1 MAVTGTSGPMS
12 SRRDAIV
19 KTKGMAA
26 LLENGRVFSIAV
38 FASLGGLVY
47 GYNQGMFGQ
56 ILSMNSFG
64 RTINYESIA
73 NPTTRGLLTSILELG
88 AWVGAMANGYLA
100 DKLGRKISVDIA
112 VVIFCV
118 GVIVQ
123 ACAKGK
129 DYILGGRFVTGI
141 GVGALSML
149 VPLYNA
155 ELAPPEIRGGMVVLQ
170 QLSITF
176 GIMVSYWIGYGT
188 NYIGGTGDGQSDAA
202 WLIPICIQ
210 ILPAVVL
217 AVGILFMPQSPRWLM
232 NQGRQDE
239 CLETIA
245 RLRNLPT
252 TSEIVSLEFLEIK
265 AQHLFDEETKA
276 ELYPDCLDG
285 SKSSNFKLFF
295 KSYATL
301 FKGANLKR
309 TIVAIL
315 IMMFQQ
321 WSGIN
326 GILYYAPFIFRDL
339 GLSGNT
345 TSLLAS
351 GVVGVVMF
359 LATIPAVIIIDKLGR
374 RPLLIAGAI
383 GMAISHFIVA
393 GIIGSYSDNIDQHKA
408 AAWVAVVFIWIFVVH
423 FGYSWGGGAWVLISE
438 VFPLGLR
445 AKGVAI
451 GASSNWLNNFA
462 VAMST
467 PDMISAMDYGAYIFF
482 GILSVL
488 GAVYVFFLVPET
500 KGRSLEEMDEVFK
513 DETGQGQ
520 RDAERMQRIWG
531 ELGLL
536 DNDIPAVTK
545 GDEKLERTNI
555 LEPSE
560 SRVEKV

>member
-1 MAVTGTSGPMS
+1 MAAGGNTSGPLVS
-12 SRRDAIV
+12 KRDVLVKSQGMKAI
-19 KTKGMAA
+19 
-26 LLENGRVFSIAV
+26 LENSRVFLIAV

-56 ILSMNSFG
+56 ILSMHSFG
-64 RTINYESIA
+64 ETIAYESIS
-73 NPTTRGLLTSILELG
+73 NTTTRGLLTAILELG
-88 AWVGAMANGYLA
+88 AWVGSLANGYVA
-100 DKLGRKISVDIA
+100 DKLGRKLSVDIA
-112 VVIFCV
+112 VVIFCA

-123 ACAKGK
+123 ACAKNK

-188 NYIGGTGDGQSDAA
+188 NYIGGTGEGQSDAA

-210 ILPAVVL
+210 IAPAVLL
-217 AVGILFMPQSPRWLM
+217 AVGMLFMPQSPRWLM
-232 NQGRQDE
+232 NQGRNEE
-239 CLETIA
+239 CLNTIA
-245 RLRNLPT
+245 KLRGLPAD
-252 TSEIVSLEFLEIK
+252 SEVVSLEYLEIK
-265 AQHLFDEETKA
+265 AQYLFDEETKA

-285 SKSSNFKLFF
+285 STKSNFKLFF

-301 FKGANLKR
+301 FKGATFKR
-309 TIVAIL
+309 TIVAIM
-315 IMMFQQ
+315 IMTFQQ

-326 GILYYAPFIFRDL
+326 GVLYYAPFIFKDL
-339 GLSGNT
+339 GLSGTT

-351 GVVGVVMF
+351 GVVGIVMF
-359 LATIPAVIIIDKLGR
+359 VATIPAVIFIDKLGR

-383 GMAISHFIVA
+383 GMAISHFVVA
-393 GIIGSYSDNIDQHKA
+393 GIIGGYEGEIDQHKV

-451 GASSNWLNNFA
+451 GASFNWLNNFA
-462 VAMST
+462 VAMAT
-467 PDMISAMDYGAYIFF
+467 PDMIATMKYGAYIFF
-482 GILSVL
+482 GIICIL
-488 GAVYVFFLVPET
+488 GAAYVTFLVPET
-500 KGRSLEEMDEVFK
+500 KGVSLEEMDEIFK
-513 DETGQGQ
+513 DESGQGQ
-520 RDAERMQRIWG
+520 RDLERMQRIWG

-536 DNDIPAVTK
+536 GDFIPNV
-545 GDEKLERTNI
+545 
-555 LEPSE
+555 
-560 SRVEKV
+560 VEKEAINKISEDAHVEKA

>member
-1 MAVTGTSGPMS
+1 MAAGGNTSGPLVS
-12 SRRDAIV
+12 KRDVLVKSQGMKAI
-19 KTKGMAA
+19 
-26 LLENGRVFSIAV
+26 LENSRVFLIAV

-56 ILSMNSFG
+56 ILSMHSFG
-64 RTINYESIA
+64 ETIAYESIS
-73 NPTTRGLLTSILELG
+73 NTTTRGLLTAILELG
-88 AWVGAMANGYLA
+88 AWVGSLANGYVA

-112 VVIFCV
+112 VVIFCA

-123 ACAKGK
+123 ACAKNK

-188 NYIGGTGDGQSDAA
+188 NYIGGTGEGQSDAA

-210 ILPAVVL
+210 IAPAVLL
-217 AVGILFMPQSPRWLM
+217 AVGMLFMPQSPRWLM
-232 NQGRQDE
+232 NQGRNEE
-239 CLETIA
+239 CLNTIA
-245 RLRNLPT
+245 KLRGLPAD
-252 TSEIVSLEFLEIK
+252 SEIVSLEYLEIK
-265 AQHLFDEETKA
+265 AQYLFDEETKA

-285 SKSSNFKLFF
+285 STKSNFKLFF

-301 FKGANLKR
+301 FKGATFKR
-309 TIVAIL
+309 TIVAIM
-315 IMMFQQ
+315 IMTFQQ

-326 GILYYAPFIFRDL
+326 GVLYYAPFIFKDL
-339 GLSGNT
+339 GLSGTT

-351 GVVGVVMF
+351 GVVGIVMF
-359 LATIPAVIIIDKLGR
+359 VATIPAVIFIDKLGR

-383 GMAISHFIVA
+383 GMAISHFVVA
-393 GIIGSYSDNIDQHKA
+393 GIIGGYEGEIDQHKV

-451 GASSNWLNNFA
+451 GASFNWLNNFA
-462 VAMST
+462 VAMAT
-467 PDMISAMDYGAYIFF
+467 PDMIATMKYGAYIFF
-482 GILSVL
+482 GIICIL
-488 GAVYVFFLVPET
+488 GAAYVTFLVPET
-500 KGRSLEEMDEVFK
+500 KGVSLEEMDEIFK
-513 DETGQGQ
+513 DESGQGQ
-520 RDAERMQRIWG
+520 RDLERMQRIWG

-536 DNDIPAVTK
+536 GDSIPNA
-545 GDEKLERTNI
+545 
-555 LEPSE
+555 
-560 SRVEKV
+560 VEKEAINKISEDAHVEKA

>member
-1 MAVTGTSGPMS
+1 MAAGGNTSGPLVS
-12 SRRDAIV
+12 KRDVLVKSQGMKAI
-19 KTKGMAA
+19 
-26 LLENGRVFSIAV
+26 LENSRVFLIAV

-56 ILSMNSFG
+56 ILSMHSFG
-64 RTINYESIA
+64 ETIAYESIS
-73 NPTTRGLLTSILELG
+73 NTTTRGLLTAILELG
-88 AWVGAMANGYLA
+88 AWVGSLANGYVA
-100 DKLGRKISVDIA
+100 DKLGRKLSVDIA
-112 VVIFCV
+112 VVIFCA

-123 ACAKGK
+123 ACAKNK

-188 NYIGGTGDGQSDAA
+188 NYIGGTGEGQSDAA

-210 ILPAVVL
+210 IAPAVLL
-217 AVGILFMPQSPRWLM
+217 AVGMLFMPQSPRWLM
-232 NQGRQDE
+232 NQGRNEE
-239 CLETIA
+239 CLNTIA
-245 RLRNLPT
+245 KLRGLPAD
-252 TSEIVSLEFLEIK
+252 SEVVSLEYLEIK
-265 AQHLFDEETKA
+265 AQYLFDEETKA

-285 SKSSNFKLFF
+285 STKSNFKLFF

-301 FKGANLKR
+301 FKGATFKR
-309 TIVAIL
+309 TIVAIM
-315 IMMFQQ
+315 IMTFQQ

-326 GILYYAPFIFRDL
+326 GVLYYAPFIFKDL
-339 GLSGNT
+339 GLSGTT

-351 GVVGVVMF
+351 GVVGIVMF
-359 LATIPAVIIIDKLGR
+359 VATIPAVIFIDKLGR

-383 GMAISHFIVA
+383 GMAISHFVVA
-393 GIIGSYSDNIDQHKA
+393 GIIGGYEGEIDQHKV

-451 GASSNWLNNFA
+451 GASFNWLNNFA
-462 VAMST
+462 VAMAT
-467 PDMISAMDYGAYIFF
+467 PDMIATMKYGAYIFF
-482 GILSVL
+482 GIICIL
-488 GAVYVFFLVPET
+488 GAAYVTFLVPET
-500 KGRSLEEMDEVFK
+500 KGVSLEEMDEIFK
-513 DETGQGQ
+513 DESGQGQ
-520 RDAERMQRIWG
+520 RDLERMQRIWG

-536 DNDIPAVTK
+536 GDSIPNA
-545 GDEKLERTNI
+545 
-555 LEPSE
+555 
-560 SRVEKV
+560 VEKEAINKISEDAHVEKA

>member
-1 MAVTGTSGPMS
+1 MAAGGNTSGPLVS
-12 SRRDAIV
+12 KRDVLVKSQGMKAI
-19 KTKGMAA
+19 
-26 LLENGRVFSIAV
+26 LENSRVFLIAV

-56 ILSMNSFG
+56 ILSMHSFG
-64 RTINYESIA
+64 ETIAYESIS
-73 NPTTRGLLTSILELG
+73 NTTTRGLLTAILELG
-88 AWVGAMANGYLA
+88 AWVGSLANGYVA
-100 DKLGRKISVDIA
+100 DKLGRKLSVDIA
-112 VVIFCV
+112 VVIFCA

-123 ACAKGK
+123 ACAKNK

-188 NYIGGTGDGQSDAA
+188 NYIGGTGEGQSNAA

-210 ILPAVVL
+210 IAPAVLL
-217 AVGILFMPQSPRWLM
+217 AVGMLFMPQSPRWLM
-232 NQGRQDE
+232 NQGRNEE
-239 CLETIA
+239 CLNTIA
-245 RLRNLPT
+245 KLRGLPAD
-252 TSEIVSLEFLEIK
+252 SEVVSLEYLEIK
-265 AQHLFDEETKA
+265 AQYLFDEETKA

-285 SKSSNFKLFF
+285 STKSNFKLFF

-301 FKGANLKR
+301 FKGATFKR
-309 TIVAIL
+309 TIVAIM
-315 IMMFQQ
+315 IMTFQQ

-326 GILYYAPFIFRDL
+326 GVLYYAPFIFKDL
-339 GLSGNT
+339 GLSGTT

-351 GVVGVVMF
+351 GVVGIVMF
-359 LATIPAVIIIDKLGR
+359 VATIPAVIFIDKLGR

-383 GMAISHFIVA
+383 GMAISHFVVA
-393 GIIGSYSDNIDQHKA
+393 GIIGGYEGEIDQHKV

-451 GASSNWLNNFA
+451 GASFNWLNNFA
-462 VAMST
+462 VAMAT
-467 PDMISAMDYGAYIFF
+467 PDMIATMKYGAYIFF
-482 GILSVL
+482 GIICIL
-488 GAVYVFFLVPET
+488 GAAYVTFLVPET
-500 KGRSLEEMDEVFK
+500 KGVSLEEMDEIFK
-513 DETGQGQ
+513 DESGQGQ
-520 RDAERMQRIWG
+520 RDLERMQRIWG

-536 DNDIPAVTK
+536 GDSIPNA
-545 GDEKLERTNI
+545 
-555 LEPSE
+555 
-560 SRVEKV
+560 VEKEAINKISEDAHVEKA

>member
-1 MAVTGTSGPMS
+1 MAAGGNTSGPLVS
-12 SRRDAIV
+12 KRDVLVKSQGMKAI
-19 KTKGMAA
+19 
-26 LLENGRVFSIAV
+26 LENGRVFLIAV

-56 ILSMNSFG
+56 ILSMHSFG
-64 RTINYESIA
+64 ETIAYESIS
-73 NPTTRGLLTSILELG
+73 NTTTRGLLTAILELG
-88 AWVGAMANGYLA
+88 AWVGSLANGYVA
-100 DKLGRKISVDIA
+100 DKLGRKLSVDIA
-112 VVIFCV
+112 VVIFCA

-123 ACAKGK
+123 ACAKNK

-188 NYIGGTGDGQSDAA
+188 NYIGGTGEGQSDAA

-210 ILPAVVL
+210 IAPAVLL
-217 AVGILFMPQSPRWLM
+217 AVGMLFMPQSPRWLM
-232 NQGRQDE
+232 NQGRNEE
-239 CLETIA
+239 CLNTIA
-245 RLRNLPT
+245 KLRGLPAD
-252 TSEIVSLEFLEIK
+252 SEVVSLEYLEIK
-265 AQHLFDEETKA
+265 AQYLFDEETKA

-285 SKSSNFKLFF
+285 STKSNFKLFF

-301 FKGANLKR
+301 FKGATFKR
-309 TIVAIL
+309 TIVAIM
-315 IMMFQQ
+315 IMTFQQ

-326 GILYYAPFIFRDL
+326 GVLYYAPFIFKDL
-339 GLSGNT
+339 GLSGTT

-351 GVVGVVMF
+351 GVVGIVMF
-359 LATIPAVIIIDKLGR
+359 VATIPAVIFIDKLGR

-383 GMAISHFIVA
+383 GMAISHFVVA
-393 GIIGSYSDNIDQHKA
+393 GIIGGYEGEIDQHKV

-451 GASSNWLNNFA
+451 GASFNWLNNFA
-462 VAMST
+462 VAMAT
-467 PDMISAMDYGAYIFF
+467 PDMIATMKYGAYIFF
-482 GILSVL
+482 GIICIL
-488 GAVYVFFLVPET
+488 GAAYVTFLVPET
-500 KGRSLEEMDEVFK
+500 KGVSLEEMDEIFK
-513 DETGQGQ
+513 DESGQGQ
-520 RDAERMQRIWG
+520 RDLERMQRIWG

-536 DNDIPAVTK
+536 GDSIPNA
-545 GDEKLERTNI
+545 
-555 LEPSE
+555 
-560 SRVEKV
+560 VEKEAINKISEDAHVEKA

>member
-1 MAVTGTSGPMS
+1 MAAGGNTSGPLVS
-12 SRRDAIV
+12 KRDVLVKSQGMKAI
-19 KTKGMAA
+19 
-26 LLENGRVFSIAV
+26 LENSRVFLIAV

-56 ILSMNSFG
+56 ILSMHSFG
-64 RTINYESIA
+64 ETIAYESIS
-73 NPTTRGLLTSILELG
+73 NTTTRGLLTAILELG
-88 AWVGAMANGYLA
+88 AWVGSLANGYVA
-100 DKLGRKISVDIA
+100 DKLGRKLSVDIA
-112 VVIFCV
+112 VVIFCA

-123 ACAKGK
+123 ACAKNK

-188 NYIGGTGDGQSDAA
+188 NYIGGTGEGQSNAA

-210 ILPAVVL
+210 IAPAVLL
-217 AVGILFMPQSPRWLM
+217 AVGMLFMPQSPRWLM
-232 NQGRQDE
+232 NQGRNEE
-239 CLETIA
+239 CLNTIA
-245 RLRNLPT
+245 KLRGLPAD
-252 TSEIVSLEFLEIK
+252 SEVVSLEYLEIK
-265 AQHLFDEETKA
+265 AQYLFDEETKA

-285 SKSSNFKLFF
+285 STKSNFKLFF

-301 FKGANLKR
+301 FKGATFKR
-309 TIVAIL
+309 TIVAIM
-315 IMMFQQ
+315 IMTFQQ

-326 GILYYAPFIFRDL
+326 GVLYYAPFIFKDL
-339 GLSGNT
+339 GLSGTT

-351 GVVGVVMF
+351 GVVGIVMF
-359 LATIPAVIIIDKLGR
+359 VATIPAVIFIDKLGR

-383 GMAISHFIVA
+383 GMAISHFVVA
-393 GIIGSYSDNIDQHKA
+393 GIIGGYEGEIDQHKV

-451 GASSNWLNNFA
+451 GASFNWLNNFA
-462 VAMST
+462 VAMAT
-467 PDMISAMDYGAYIFF
+467 PDMIATMKYGAYIFF
-482 GILSVL
+482 GIICIL
-488 GAVYVFFLVPET
+488 GAAYVTFLVPET
-500 KGRSLEEMDEVFK
+500 KGVSLEEMDEIFK
-513 DETGQGQ
+513 DESGQGQ
-520 RDAERMQRIWG
+520 RDLERMQRIWG

-536 DNDIPAVTK
+536 GDSIPNV
-545 GDEKLERTNI
+545 
-555 LEPSE
+555 
-560 SRVEKV
+560 VEKEAINKISEDAHVEKA

>member
-1 MAVTGTSGPMS
+1 MAAGGNTSGPLVS
-12 SRRDAIV
+12 KRDVLVKSQGMKAI
-19 KTKGMAA
+19 
-26 LLENGRVFSIAV
+26 LENSRVFLIAV

-56 ILSMNSFG
+56 ILSMHSFG
-64 RTINYESIA
+64 ETIAYESIS
-73 NPTTRGLLTSILELG
+73 NTTTRGLLTAILELG
-88 AWVGAMANGYLA
+88 AWVGSLANGYVA
-100 DKLGRKISVDIA
+100 DKLGRKLSVDIA
-112 VVIFCV
+112 VVIFCAV
-118 GVIVQ
+118 VIVQ
-123 ACAKGK
+123 ACAKNK

-188 NYIGGTGDGQSDAA
+188 NYIGGTGEGQSDAA

-210 ILPAVVL
+210 IAPAVLL
-217 AVGILFMPQSPRWLM
+217 AVGMLFMPQSPRWLM
-232 NQGRQDE
+232 NQGRNEE
-239 CLETIA
+239 CLNTIA
-245 RLRNLPT
+245 KLRGLPAD
-252 TSEIVSLEFLEIK
+252 SEIVSLEYLEIK
-265 AQHLFDEETKA
+265 AQYLFDEETKA

-285 SKSSNFKLFF
+285 STKSNFKLFF

-301 FKGANLKR
+301 FKGATFKR
-309 TIVAIL
+309 TIVAIM
-315 IMMFQQ
+315 IMTFQQ

-326 GILYYAPFIFRDL
+326 GVLYYAPFIFKDL
-339 GLSGNT
+339 GLSGTT

-351 GVVGVVMF
+351 GVVGIVMF
-359 LATIPAVIIIDKLGR
+359 VATIPAVIFIDKLGR

-383 GMAISHFIVA
+383 GMAISHFVVA
-393 GIIGSYSDNIDQHKA
+393 GIIGGYEGEIDQHKV

-451 GASSNWLNNFA
+451 GASFNWLNNFA
-462 VAMST
+462 VAMAT
-467 PDMISAMDYGAYIFF
+467 PDMIATMKYGAYIFF
-482 GILSVL
+482 GIICIL
-488 GAVYVFFLVPET
+488 GAAYVTFLVPET
-500 KGRSLEEMDEVFK
+500 KGVSLEEMDEIFK
-513 DETGQGQ
+513 DESGQGQ
-520 RDAERMQRIWG
+520 RDLERMQRIWG

-536 DNDIPAVTK
+536 GDSIPNA
-545 GDEKLERTNI
+545 
-555 LEPSE
+555 
-560 SRVEKV
+560 VEKEAINKISEDAHVEKA

>member
-1 MAVTGTSGPMS
+1 MAAGGNTSGPLVS
-12 SRRDAIV
+12 KRDVLVKSQGMKAI
-19 KTKGMAA
+19 
-26 LLENGRVFSIAV
+26 LENSRVFLIAV

-56 ILSMNSFG
+56 ILSMHSFG
-64 RTINYESIA
+64 ETIAYESIS
-73 NPTTRGLLTSILELG
+73 NTTTRGLLTAILELG
-88 AWVGAMANGYLA
+88 AWVGSLANGYVA
-100 DKLGRKISVDIA
+100 DKLGRKLSVDIA
-112 VVIFCV
+112 VVIFCA

-123 ACAKGK
+123 ACAKNK

-188 NYIGGTGDGQSDAA
+188 NYIGGTGEGQSDAA

-210 ILPAVVL
+210 IAPAVLL
-217 AVGILFMPQSPRWLM
+217 AVGMLFMPQSPRWLM
-232 NQGRQDE
+232 NQGRNEE
-239 CLETIA
+239 CLNTIA
-245 RLRNLPT
+245 KLRGLPAD
-252 TSEIVSLEFLEIK
+252 SEVVFLEYLEIK
-265 AQHLFDEETKA
+265 AQYLFDEETKA

-285 SKSSNFKLFF
+285 STKSNFKLFF

-301 FKGANLKR
+301 FKGATFKR
-309 TIVAIL
+309 TIVAIM
-315 IMMFQQ
+315 IMTFQQ

-326 GILYYAPFIFRDL
+326 GVLYYAPFIFKDL
-339 GLSGNT
+339 GLSGTT

-351 GVVGVVMF
+351 GVVGIVMF
-359 LATIPAVIIIDKLGR
+359 VATIPAVIFIDKLGR

-383 GMAISHFIVA
+383 GMAISHFVVA
-393 GIIGSYSDNIDQHKA
+393 GIIGGYEGEIDQHKV

-451 GASSNWLNNFA
+451 GASFNWLNNFA
-462 VAMST
+462 VAMAT
-467 PDMISAMDYGAYIFF
+467 PDMIATMKYGAYIFF
-482 GILSVL
+482 GIICIL
-488 GAVYVFFLVPET
+488 GAAYVTFLVPET
-500 KGRSLEEMDEVFK
+500 KGVSLEEMDEIFK
-513 DETGQGQ
+513 DESGQGQ
-520 RDAERMQRIWG
+520 RDLERMQRIWG

-536 DNDIPAVTK
+536 GDSIPNV
-545 GDEKLERTNI
+545 
-555 LEPSE
+555 
-560 SRVEKV
+560 VEKEAINKISEDAHVEKA

>member
-252 TSEIVSLEFLEIK
+252 TSETVSLEFLEIK

-351 GVVGVVMF
+351 GVVGIVMF

>member
-1 MAVTGTSGPMS
+1 MAAGGNTSGPLVS
-12 SRRDAIV
+12 KRDVLVKSQGMKAI
-19 KTKGMAA
+19 
-26 LLENGRVFSIAV
+26 LENSRVFLIAV

-56 ILSMNSFG
+56 ILSMHSFG
-64 RTINYESIA
+64 ETIAYESIS
-73 NPTTRGLLTSILELG
+73 NTTTRGLLTAILELG
-88 AWVGAMANGYLA
+88 AWVGSLANGYVA
-100 DKLGRKISVDIA
+100 DKLGRKLSVDIA
-112 VVIFCV
+112 VVIFCA

-123 ACAKGK
+123 ACAKNK

-188 NYIGGTGDGQSDAA
+188 NYIGGTGEGQSDAA

-210 ILPAVVL
+210 IAPAVLL
-217 AVGILFMPQSPRWLM
+217 AVGMLFMPQSPRWLM
-232 NQGRQDE
+232 NQGRNEE
-239 CLETIA
+239 CLNTIA
-245 RLRNLPT
+245 KLRGLPAD
-252 TSEIVSLEFLEIK
+252 SEIVSLEYLEIK
-265 AQHLFDEETKA
+265 AQYLFDEETKA

-285 SKSSNFKLFF
+285 STKSNFKLFF

-301 FKGANLKR
+301 FKGATFKR
-309 TIVAIL
+309 TIVAIM
-315 IMMFQQ
+315 IMTFQQ

-326 GILYYAPFIFRDL
+326 GVLYYAPFIFKDL
-339 GLSGNT
+339 GLSGTT

-351 GVVGVVMF
+351 GVVGIVMF
-359 LATIPAVIIIDKLGR
+359 VATIPAVIFIDKLGR

-383 GMAISHFIVA
+383 GMAISHFVVA
-393 GIIGSYSDNIDQHKA
+393 GIIGGYEGEIDQHKV

-451 GASSNWLNNFA
+451 GASFNWLNNFA
-462 VAMST
+462 VAMAT
-467 PDMISAMDYGAYIFF
+467 PDMIATMKYGAYIFF
-482 GILSVL
+482 GIICIL
-488 GAVYVFFLVPET
+488 GAAYVTFLVPET
-500 KGRSLEEMDEVFK
+500 KGVSLEEMDEIFK
-513 DETGQGQ
+513 DESGQGQ
-520 RDAERMQRIWG
+520 RDLERMQRIWG

-536 DNDIPAVTK
+536 GDSIPNV
-545 GDEKLERTNI
+545 
-555 LEPSE
+555 
-560 SRVEKV
+560 VEKEAINKISEDAHVEKA

>member
-1 MAVTGTSGPMS
+1 MAAGGNTSGPLVS
-12 SRRDAIV
+12 KRDVLVKSQGMKAI
-19 KTKGMAA
+19 
-26 LLENGRVFSIAV
+26 LENSRVFLIAV

-56 ILSMNSFG
+56 ILSMHSFG
-64 RTINYESIA
+64 ETIAYESIS
-73 NPTTRGLLTSILELG
+73 NTTTRGLLTAILELG
-88 AWVGAMANGYLA
+88 AWVGSLANGYVA
-100 DKLGRKISVDIA
+100 DKLGRKLSVDIA
-112 VVIFCV
+112 VVIFCA

-123 ACAKGK
+123 ACAKNK

-170 QLSITF
+170 QRSITF

-188 NYIGGTGDGQSDAA
+188 NYIGGTGEGQSDAA

-210 ILPAVVL
+210 IAPAVLL
-217 AVGILFMPQSPRWLM
+217 AVGMLFMPQSPRWLM
-232 NQGRQDE
+232 NQGRNEE
-239 CLETIA
+239 CLNTIA
-245 RLRNLPT
+245 KLRGLPAD
-252 TSEIVSLEFLEIK
+252 SEVVSLEYLEIK
-265 AQHLFDEETKA
+265 AQYLFDEETKA

-285 SKSSNFKLFF
+285 STKSNFKLFF

-301 FKGANLKR
+301 FKGATFKR
-309 TIVAIL
+309 TIVAIM
-315 IMMFQQ
+315 IMTFQQ

-326 GILYYAPFIFRDL
+326 GVLYYAPFIFKDL
-339 GLSGNT
+339 GLSGTT

-351 GVVGVVMF
+351 GVVGIVMF
-359 LATIPAVIIIDKLGR
+359 VATIPAVIFIDKLGR

-383 GMAISHFIVA
+383 GMAISHFVVA
-393 GIIGSYSDNIDQHKA
+393 GIIGGYEGEIDQHKV

-451 GASSNWLNNFA
+451 GASFNWLNNFA
-462 VAMST
+462 VAMAT
-467 PDMISAMDYGAYIFF
+467 PDMIATMKYGAYIFF
-482 GILSVL
+482 GIICIL
-488 GAVYVFFLVPET
+488 GAAYVTFLVPET
-500 KGRSLEEMDEVFK
+500 KGVSLEEMDEIFK
-513 DETGQGQ
+513 DESGQGQ
-520 RDAERMQRIWG
+520 RDLERMQRIWG

-536 DNDIPAVTK
+536 GDSIPNV
-545 GDEKLERTNI
+545 
-555 LEPSE
+555 
-560 SRVEKV
+560 VEKEAINKISEDAHVEKA

>member
-1 MAVTGTSGPMS
+1 MAAGGNTSGPLVS
-12 SRRDAIV
+12 KRDVLVKSQGMKAI
-19 KTKGMAA
+19 
-26 LLENGRVFSIAV
+26 LENSRVFLIAV

-56 ILSMNSFG
+56 ILSMHSFG
-64 RTINYESIA
+64 ETIAYESIS
-73 NPTTRGLLTSILELG
+73 NTTTRGLLTAILELG
-88 AWVGAMANGYLA
+88 AWVGSLANGYVA
-100 DKLGRKISVDIA
+100 DKLGRKLSVDIA
-112 VVIFCV
+112 VVIFCA

-123 ACAKGK
+123 ACAKNK

-188 NYIGGTGDGQSDAA
+188 NYIGGTGEGQSDAA

-210 ILPAVVL
+210 IAPAVLL
-217 AVGILFMPQSPRWLM
+217 AVGMLFMPQSPRWLM
-232 NQGRQDE
+232 NQGRNEE
-239 CLETIA
+239 CLNTIA
-245 RLRNLPT
+245 KLRGLPAD
-252 TSEIVSLEFLEIK
+252 SEVVSLEYLEIK
-265 AQHLFDEETKA
+265 AQYLFDEETKA

-285 SKSSNFKLFF
+285 STKSNFKLFF

-301 FKGANLKR
+301 FKGATFKR
-309 TIVAIL
+309 TIVAIM
-315 IMMFQQ
+315 IMTFQQ

-326 GILYYAPFIFRDL
+326 GVLYYAPFIFKDL
-339 GLSGNT
+339 GLSGTT

-351 GVVGVVMF
+351 GVVGIVMF
-359 LATIPAVIIIDKLGR
+359 VATIPAVIFIDKLGR

-383 GMAISHFIVA
+383 GMAISHFVVA
-393 GIIGSYSDNIDQHKA
+393 GIIGGYEGEIDQHKV

-451 GASSNWLNNFA
+451 GASFNWLNNFA
-462 VAMST
+462 VAMAT
-467 PDMISAMDYGAYIFF
+467 PDMIATMKYGAYIFF
-482 GILSVL
+482 GIICIL
-488 GAVYVFFLVPET
+488 GAASVTFLVPET
-500 KGRSLEEMDEVFK
+500 KGVSLEEMDEIFK
-513 DETGQGQ
+513 DESGQGQ
-520 RDAERMQRIWG
+520 RDLERMQRIWG

-536 DNDIPAVTK
+536 GDSIPNV
-545 GDEKLERTNI
+545 
-555 LEPSE
+555 
-560 SRVEKV
+560 VEKEAINKISEDAHVEKA

>member
-1 MAVTGTSGPMS
+1 MAAGGNTSGPLVS
-12 SRRDAIV
+12 KRDVLVKSQGMKAI
-19 KTKGMAA
+19 
-26 LLENGRVFSIAV
+26 LENSRVFLIAV

-56 ILSMNSFG
+56 ILSMHSFG
-64 RTINYESIA
+64 ETIAYESIS
-73 NPTTRGLLTSILELG
+73 NTTTRGLLTAILELG
-88 AWVGAMANGYLA
+88 AWVGSLANGYVA
-100 DKLGRKISVDIA
+100 DKLGRKLSVDIA
-112 VVIFCV
+112 VVIFCA

-123 ACAKGK
+123 ACAKNK

-188 NYIGGTGDGQSDAA
+188 NYIGGTGEGQSDAA

-210 ILPAVVL
+210 IAPAVLL
-217 AVGILFMPQSPRWLM
+217 AVGMLFMPQSPRWLM
-232 NQGRQDE
+232 NQGRNEE
-239 CLETIA
+239 CLNTIA
-245 RLRNLPT
+245 KLRGLPAD
-252 TSEIVSLEFLEIK
+252 SEIVSLEYLEIK
-265 AQHLFDEETKA
+265 AQYLFDEETKA

-285 SKSSNFKLFF
+285 STKSNFKLFF

-301 FKGANLKR
+301 FKGATFKR
-309 TIVAIL
+309 TIVAIM
-315 IMMFQQ
+315 IMTFQQ

-326 GILYYAPFIFRDL
+326 GVLYYAPFIFKDL
-339 GLSGNT
+339 GLSGTT

-351 GVVGVVMF
+351 GVVGIVMF
-359 LATIPAVIIIDKLGR
+359 VATIPAVIFIDKLGR

-383 GMAISHFIVA
+383 GMAISHFVVA
-393 GIIGSYSDNIDQHKA
+393 GIIGGYEGEIDQHKV

-451 GASSNWLNNFA
+451 GASFNWLNNFA
-462 VAMST
+462 VAMAT
-467 PDMISAMDYGAYIFF
+467 PDMIATMKYGAYIFF
-482 GILSVL
+482 GIICIL
-488 GAVYVFFLVPET
+488 GAAYVTFLVPET
-500 KGRSLEEMDEVFK
+500 KGVSLEEMDEIFK
-513 DETGQGQ
+513 DESGQGQ
-520 RDAERMQRIWG
+520 RDLERMQRIWG

-536 DNDIPAVTK
+536 GDSIPNA
-545 GDEKLERTNI
+545 
-555 LEPSE
+555 
-560 SRVEKV
+560 VEKEAINKISEDAHVEKA

>member
-1 MAVTGTSGPMS
+1 MVAAGDNSGPLIS
-12 SRRDAIV
+12 KRDVLVKSKGIKAIF
-19 KTKGMAA
+19 
-26 LLENGRVFSIAV
+26 ENKRVFFIAV
-38 FASLGGLVY
+38 FASLGGFVY

-56 ILSMNSFG
+56 ILSMHSFG
-64 RTINYESIA
+64 ETINYESIE
-73 NPTTRGLLTSILELG
+73 NPTTRGLLTAILELG
-88 AWVGAMANGYLA
+88 AWVGCLANGYIA

-129 DYILGGRFVTGI
+129 EYILGGRFVTGI

-155 ELAPPEIRGGMVVLQ
+155 ELSPPEIRGGMVVLQ

-188 NYIGGTGDGQSDAA
+188 NYIGGTGDSQSKAA

-210 ILPAVVL
+210 IVPAVLL
-217 AVGILFMPQSPRWLM
+217 AAGILFMPQSPRWLM
-232 NQGRQDE
+232 NEGRHEE
-239 CLETIA
+239 CLQTIS
-245 RLRNLPT
+245 RLRNLPAD
-252 TSEIVSLEFLEIK
+252 SEVVSLEYLEIK

-285 SKSSNFKLFF
+285 STKSNFKLFF

-301 FKGANLKR
+301 FKGATLKR
-309 TIVAIL
+309 TIVAVM
-315 IMMFQQ
+315 IMTFQQ

-326 GILYYAPFIFRDL
+326 GILYYAPFIFKDL

-351 GVVGVVMF
+351 GVVGIVMF
-359 LATIPAVIIIDKLGR
+359 LATIPAVIFIDKFGR
-374 RPLLIAGAI
+374 RPLLIAGAF

-393 GIIGSYSDNIDQHKA
+393 GILGGYEGVIDQHKA
-408 AAWVAVVFIWIFVVH
+408 AAWVAVVFIWIFVIH
-423 FGYSWGGGAWVLISE
+423 FGYSWGGGAWVLVSE

-451 GASSNWLNNFA
+451 GASANWLNNFA

-467 PDMISAMDYGAYIFF
+467 PDMISTMKYGAYIFY
-482 GILSVL
+482 GILCVF
-488 GAVYVFFLVPET
+488 GAVYVIFLVPET
-500 KGRSLEEMDEVFK
+500 KGRSLEEMDELFK
-513 DETGQGQ
+513 DESGQGQ
-520 RDAERMQRIWG
+520 RDVERMKRIWG
-531 ELGLL
+531 ELGLIG
-536 DNDIPAVTK
+536 DSIPNA
-545 GDEKLERTNI
+545 
-555 LEPSE
+555 
-560 SRVEKV
+560 VEKEAFNKVSEDDHIEKA